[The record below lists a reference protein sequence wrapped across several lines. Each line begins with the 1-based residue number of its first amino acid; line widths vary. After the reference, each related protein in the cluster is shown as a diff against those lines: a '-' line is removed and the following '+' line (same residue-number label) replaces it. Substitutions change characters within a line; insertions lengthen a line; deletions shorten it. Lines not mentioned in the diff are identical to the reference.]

1 MTNEG
6 EKTMS
11 QSLTR
16 ITTTSPD
23 TDADPSS
30 ISAPLNRS
38 GRRAMTAKAFVALS
52 LGGATLAGTMPAR
65 WDIEFVAR
73 SAEGVGQ
80 SQFNLWPHSIIED
93 QHIVIDDL
101 GNIAIRLESAV
112 NEFTDAVYT
121 GPVPLFPGIGFLP
134 AINHFANPLSPDL
147 DLFQGHLAILNPDSI
162 DGGTSGKGSIFLL
175 DAFSGATL
183 ENLPTRHP
191 DYPEDTISLAWDDS
205 VGVRTR
211 IGLAG
216 YAINIDSAGPPRET
230 RTLIST
236 LDNGNDPID
245 FIGPMMSP
253 WTKTFVSVEQPYF
266 ETPPGPP
273 RVLVTVA
280 PIEGQPGRERTVIA
294 TAQGEID
301 RLAGYASISANDR
314 IAAISRRAADQT
326 WQIGR
331 YDAPGSATHIADL
344 PHFDASDID
353 NTAVRPAI
361 SSDGI
366 IAYRSP
372 DALGAASLLAGDG
385 VDTVTIVSP
394 GDPIE
399 TDLGTLTLGFDHP
412 DGARL
417 LNGRVDI
424 NDLNEIAFTAWLSNG
439 SIGIFIA
446 TPVLSCNPAD
456 LAEPFD
462 VLDLGDLQAFVTAF
476 VGGGSA
482 ADLAAPEGVF
492 DLADIQAF
500 VTEFNAG
507 CP

>member
-1 MTNEG
+1 MN
-6 EKTMS
+6 

-16 ITTTSPD
+16 IRSTSRD
-23 TDADPSS
+23 IDADRSC
-30 ISAPLNRS
+30 ISTLMNQS
-38 GRRAMTAKAFVALS
+38 GRRAKTATAIIALS
-52 LGGATLAGTMPAR
+52 LGGAALAGTMPDR
-65 WDIEFVAR
+65 WNIEFVAR
-73 SAEGVGQ
+73 SSEGLGQ
-80 SQFNLWPHSIIED
+80 SQFNLWPNSIIED
-93 QHIVIDDL
+93 QHIAIDDL
-101 GNIAIRLESAV
+101 GNIAIRLEVASG
-112 NEFTDAVYT
+112 EFTDAVYT
-121 GPVPLFPGIGFLP
+121 GPVPLSPGLGFLAVTNLFP
-134 AINHFANPLSPDL
+134 APLSPDL
-147 DLFQGHLAILNPDSI
+147 DLFLGHLAVMSPDAP
-162 DGGTSGKGSIFLL
+162 SGNTVGEGYIY
-175 DAFSGATL
+175 TL
-183 ENLPTRHP
+183 EAFTGAFLDVLPTNHP
-191 DYPEDTISLAWDDS
+191 DYPEDTLSLAWDDS
-205 VGVRTR
+205 VGVHAR

-216 YAINIDSAGPPRET
+216 YAINIDSAGPPRDT

-236 LDNGNDPID
+236 LDMGNDPVD

-273 RVLVTVA
+273 RVLVAVA
-280 PIEGQPGRERTVIA
+280 PIEGQAGRERTVIA

-301 RLAGYASISANDR
+301 RFAGYASISANDR
-314 IAAISRRAADQT
+314 IAAISRRTADQT
-326 WQIGR
+326 WQISR
-331 YDAPGSATHIADL
+331 YDQPGAATHIADL
-344 PHFDASDID
+344 PHFDAADLD
-353 NTAVRPAI
+353 NSTARPAI

-366 IAYRSP
+366 VAYRSP
-372 DALGAASLLAGDG
+372 DASGAASLLASDG

-446 TPVLSCNPAD
+446 TPVSSCNPAD

-462 VLDLGDLQAFVTAF
+462 VLDLADLQAFVTAF

-500 VTEFNAG
+500 VTEFNTG